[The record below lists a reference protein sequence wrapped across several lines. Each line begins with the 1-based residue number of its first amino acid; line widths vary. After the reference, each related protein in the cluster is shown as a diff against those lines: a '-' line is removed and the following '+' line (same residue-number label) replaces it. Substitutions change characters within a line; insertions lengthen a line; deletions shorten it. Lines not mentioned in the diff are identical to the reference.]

1 MSYGLNH
8 MQFSSQ
14 DIKSFKAMY
23 KKAFNQNLDDKEA
36 YDKATNLIRIFQL
49 VYKPITQ
56 KELTATLKRQKE
68 LLAGRS

>member
-8 MQFSSQ
+8 MQFTPQ

-23 KKAFNQNLDDKEA
+23 KKAFNQSLDDKEA

-68 LLAGRS
+68 LLASRS

>member
-8 MQFSSQ
+8 MQFSPQ
-14 DIKSFKAMY
+14 DIKSFKTMY

-56 KELTATLKRQKE
+56 KEMTATLNRQKE
-68 LLAGRS
+68 LLASRS